1 MKTVKSVCPYCGVG
15 CGIELQVKDGKV
27 IKVLAQKDHPINS
40 GKLCIKGANLEKI
53 INSPKR
59 LKYPMIK
66 TKNGFKR
73 ISWSKAFDII
83 SKKIKEIKKTYGDSS
98 IGIIT
103 STKCTNEES
112 YLIQKF
118 ARVVL
123 GNNNIDN
130 ATRLCHATTLA
141 GLYEILGKSA
151 MTNTYNDLRE
161 ADVILVFGDNPV
173 CTQPIGFQKIM
184 EFKKHGGKLV
194 VIDVRK
200 TETAEQADIFLQI
213 NPNTDV
219 DLIAGFMKIILEK
232 NLEDKDF
239 IKKRTRGYKKL
250 LNSLEKFD
258 LKTISK
264 KTGISIKRIREVAL
278 LYGRA
283 KKAAI
288 LYGMGITQQLN
299 GIEKVMAIADLA
311 VLTGNIGRP
320 GTGVNPLRGCNNVQG
335 VCDMGCLSNIY
346 PGYSYMNEDTLKKFK
361 KLWKVRKLPINEGLK
376 ETEMIEA
383 IPEKILGLYII
394 GADPLMVL
402 PNINRIEENLKNL
415 QFLVVQDIFMTETA
429 KYADIILPAACFAE
443 KTGTVTN
450 SERRIQLYN
459 KAAKPPGKALADWII
474 IKKIAE
480 KMGYKKQFN
489 YRSPKQI
496 FDEIKKAVHIYSGVT
511 YKKLKSKEIF
521 WPCDKKHPTGKRILY
536 DKDFGPPGNKAI
548 FYPLSSL
555 DFDEKN
561 KTYNFVLTTHRL
573 LEHYNSGSMTMNVNI
588 LKKTKPEPYIEINES
603 DAKKLKIKN
612 NDKVKVESPADYIV
626 IKTKVTK
633 DIKRGVVA
641 VPNHFSSAKVNKL
654 IGNVLDPIS
663 KTPMF
668 KYCRVKIEKI

>member
-15 CGIELQVKDGKV
+15 CGIELQVKDGKI

-258 LKTISK
+258 LKTI
-264 KTGISIKRIREVAL
+264 
-278 LYGRA
+278 
-283 KKAAI
+283 
-288 LYGMGITQQLN
+288 
-299 GIEKVMAIADLA
+299 
-311 VLTGNIGRP
+311 
-320 GTGVNPLRGCNNVQG
+320 
-335 VCDMGCLSNIY
+335 
-346 PGYSYMNEDTLKKFK
+346 
-361 KLWKVRKLPINEGLK
+361 
-376 ETEMIEA
+376 
-383 IPEKILGLYII
+383 
-394 GADPLMVL
+394 
-402 PNINRIEENLKNL
+402 
-415 QFLVVQDIFMTETA
+415 
-429 KYADIILPAACFAE
+429 
-443 KTGTVTN
+443 
-450 SERRIQLYN
+450 
-459 KAAKPPGKALADWII
+459 
-474 IKKIAE
+474 
-480 KMGYKKQFN
+480 
-489 YRSPKQI
+489 
-496 FDEIKKAVHIYSGVT
+496 
-511 YKKLKSKEIF
+511 
-521 WPCDKKHPTGKRILY
+521 
-536 DKDFGPPGNKAI
+536 
-548 FYPLSSL
+548 
-555 DFDEKN
+555 
-561 KTYNFVLTTHRL
+561 
-573 LEHYNSGSMTMNVNI
+573 
-588 LKKTKPEPYIEINES
+588 
-603 DAKKLKIKN
+603 
-612 NDKVKVESPADYIV
+612 
-626 IKTKVTK
+626 
-633 DIKRGVVA
+633 
-641 VPNHFSSAKVNKL
+641 
-654 IGNVLDPIS
+654 
-663 KTPMF
+663 
-668 KYCRVKIEKI
+668 